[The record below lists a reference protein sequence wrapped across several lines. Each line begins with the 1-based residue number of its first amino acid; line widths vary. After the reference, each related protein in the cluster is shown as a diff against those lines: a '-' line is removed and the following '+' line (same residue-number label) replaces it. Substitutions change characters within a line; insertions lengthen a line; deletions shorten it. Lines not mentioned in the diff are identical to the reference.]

1 MSDPPGEIQKFLNS
15 IFALTQDEIG
25 LYEEAFI
32 HSSNNGLPNN
42 QRLAF
47 LGDSVLRLIIRD
59 HFFKKNP
66 GMNRGELTK
75 MCGEERESDENF
87 ANIARK
93 LGLVKYMN
101 IENPPLYC
109 ETNTT
114 INAEALEAL
123 FGAIYLDRGF
133 EEARR
138 IAEKYIL
145 SDFEV

>member
-1 MSDPPGEIQKFLNS
+1 MSDTPEELQKFLNS

-59 HFFKKNP
+59 HFFKKDP

-123 FGAIYLDRGF
+123 FGAIYLNRGF
-133 EEARR
+133 EDARR